1 MLKRIV
7 SSSESSFALFICL
20 LSLTFAYRIQ
30 LTIGLFTNPVK
41 PFDFNP
47 TLYPVWFMLSYLY
60 LDLLF
65 IFVCFLLSWLLSRTK
80 SLIKQSK
87 ASLFLRALG
96 FVLVHIVLIII
107 PLVYRAHLHLLLDA
121 QTGLDYFTITEAFL
135 NISFIGIARLAEIRD
150 YLFLLLPIG
159 LFWLVLLS
167 PLVLKTWMVRASFAC
182 IASLLLIPL
191 FTANHHTQNVPP
203 EIRFNP
209 AVFLLSDVAEQAFNK
224 HTAENR
230 NLNIGGKEYGI
241 HLTGPLYAHQVTP
254 VKSMPPP
261 PMHPWNIIFFVMESV
276 GSRYIFDTSYGNPMP
291 MPFLHRLS
299 KESWHLKKHYTSSN
313 VSPKAIFSLLSGHYD
328 FFKRETFSIRSDARV
343 PSINNFLPEIYDTF
357 LITPSSI
364 SWYFPS
370 GFMKNSGLSEIH
382 CYENLN
388 FKIKETYHS
397 LGHYIARD
405 EIQTIDFFINR
416 LNQAREPFMGIYISF
431 TAHFPYFDYGANY
444 RIMENDGRLISLY
457 YNNLNLLDQMIKRVY
472 DHLQKQGLLE
482 RTIFIIVGDHGQ
494 AFGQHHPN
502 NYMHYRYSYNENLE
516 APAFI
521 YQPTL
526 FKPRAIEFSTSHVD
540 ILPTVLDAMK
550 IPFDPAS
557 FDGESL
563 FQNRLRRKYIFF
575 YGLEECISSLDTKLI
590 KVQYSLKEN
599 RGWAF
604 NLKIDPDEKN
614 PLDVSSYRSQLE
626 DLQRFV
632 SHHNSNLIRLP
643 TSSAATS
650 ETPSRGAATSKT
662 STTAPNTTSSRR

>member
-20 LSLTFAYRIQ
+20 LSITFAYRIQ

-47 TLYPVWFMLSYLY
+47 TIYPVWFMFSYLY
-60 LDLLF
+60 LDLPF
-65 IFVCFLLSWLLSRTK
+65 IFICCLLSWLVSRTK
-80 SLIKQSK
+80 SLINQNKV
-87 ASLFLRALG
+87 SLFLRTLG
-96 FVLVHIVLIII
+96 FVLVHLFLVII

-121 QTGLDYFTITEAFL
+121 QTGLDFFTITEAFL
-135 NISFIGIARLAEIRD
+135 NISFNGIARLVEVRD

-167 PLVLKTWMVRASFAC
+167 PQALKTWMVRISLAC

-191 FTANHHTQNVPP
+191 FPAKLHTQNVPA

-209 AVFLLSDVAEQAFNK
+209 AVFLLSDVAEQVFNK
-224 HTAENR
+224 HTVENR
-230 NLNIGGKEYGI
+230 NPTANGNKSPIQ
-241 HLTGPLYAHQVTP
+241 LTALSYAHQIAPARSIPSPKTR
-254 VKSMPPP
+254 
-261 PMHPWNIIFFVMESV
+261 PWNIIFFVMESV

-291 MPFLHRLS
+291 MPFLYHLS
-299 KESWHLKKHYTSSN
+299 KESWHLRKHYTSSN
-313 VSPKAIFSLLSGHYD
+313 VSTKAIFSLLSGRYD

-343 PSINNFLPEIYDTF
+343 PCINNFLPENYETF
-357 LITPSSI
+357 LITPSAI

-370 GFMKNSGLSEIH
+370 GFMKNSGLSEVYS
-382 CYENLN
+382 YENLN

-405 EIQTIDFFINR
+405 EIQTIDFLINR
-416 LNQAREPFMGIYISF
+416 LNQAQEPFMGIYISF
-431 TAHFPYFDYGANY
+431 TAHFPYFDYGENY
-444 RIMENDGRLISLY
+444 RIMKNDGREISLY

-521 YQPTL
+521 YQPAL
-526 FKPRAIEFSTSHVD
+526 FKPRTVDFPTSHVD

-550 IPFDPAS
+550 IPYDPVS

-563 FQNRLRRKYIFF
+563 LQNRLRRKYIFS
-575 YGLEECISSLDTKLI
+575 YGLEECISSLDTHLI
-590 KVQYSLKEN
+590 KVQYFLKKN

-604 NLKIDPDEKN
+604 NLKNDPDEIN
-614 PLDVSSYRSQLE
+614 PLDVSPYSPQLE
-626 DLQRFV
+626 DLHRFV
-632 SHHNSNLIRLP
+632 SVHDSSLASNSAQFREDKKFAKTP
-643 TSSAATS
+643 T
-650 ETPSRGAATSKT
+650 KKK
-662 STTAPNTTSSRR
+662 